1 MVTLTLVCK
10 WSGRNSLGELVAD
23 ETVPIAAVK
32 GGFKE
37 ELCF

>member
-1 MVTLTLVCK
+1 MVIQTLDCK
-10 WSGRNSLGELVAD
+10 WSGKSSLGELVAV

-32 GGFKE
+32 DGFKE